1 VATTK
6 VLDAALARAREDRDA
21 DLKDLIDELRIPSI
35 AALPKHYPD
44 CVRNAEWLQDRFE
57 RLGMKAYLA
66 RPVPDGIPVVVA
78 EWNGAPGKP
87 HLTIYGHYDVQPA
100 DPLDRWE
107 TPPFEPAIRNG
118 HVYARG
124 AADSKGNHLAS
135 VKAVEHLL
143 AAGGLPVNVRFIIE
157 GEEEVTGPSLPRF
170 VRDSASKLATDA
182 VLVWDGGF
190 DEVGRPTLATGLR
203 GMLYVELH
211 AKGAA
216 HDLHSGTYG
225 GLAPNPINTLA
236 RILGE
241 LKDREG
247 HVTIPGF
254 YDAVRGASAQELA
267 DWRPEDGRYA
277 AEMQRMAGARALEG
291 EPGFLANE
299 RTGTRPTLDVHGILG
314 GFVGEGQKTVI
325 PSQAFA
331 KVSMRLVPDQDY
343 QAIFDSLDPYVRSLS
358 TPGVEVRVEMLSP
371 APPFTTG
378 VDNPAARALVKAFKE
393 TFGKETAFV
402 RVGGSIPA
410 ALDFHEAL
418 GAPIVISGIDEADTS
433 IHSPNEHFSV
443 EQYHRG
449 IEALIRFICHF
460 AAET

>member
-1 VATTK
+1 MATTK
-6 VLDAALARAREDRDA
+6 VLDAALARAREHREA
-21 DLKDLIDELRIPSI
+21 DLKDLIEELRFPSI
-35 AALPKHYPD
+35 AALPKHHPD
-44 CVRNAEWLQDRFE
+44 CVRNADWLKDRFE
-57 RLGMKAYLA
+57 RLGLNAYLA

-78 EWNGAPGKP
+78 EWNSAPGKP

-100 DPLDRWE
+100 DPLDLWE
-107 TPPFEPAIRNG
+107 TPPFEPAIRDG

-135 VKAVEHLL
+135 VKAVEHLV
-143 AAGGLPVNVRFIIE
+143 AAGGLPVNVRFVIE

-170 VRDSASKLATDA
+170 VRDNASKLATDA

-216 HDLHSGTYG
+216 YDLHSGTYG

-241 LKDREG
+241 LKDRDG

-254 YDAVRGASAQELA
+254 YDAVRGATAEELA
-267 DWRPEDGRYA
+267 AWRPEDDHYA

-325 PSQAFA
+325 PSEAFA

-343 QAIFDSLDPYVRSLS
+343 QAIFDSLVPYVRSLS

-410 ALDFHEAL
+410 ALDFHEGL

-433 IHSPNEHFSV
+433 IHSPNEHFSI

-449 IEALIRFICHF
+449 IEALIRFIYHF
-460 AAET
+460 AAEP